1 MLKKFK
7 NWYRQLFQIQDA
19 KYQDVLDIKNHEV
32 QIQKV
37 AYFLAKAQFTDI
49 PEMLGIE
56 RAVYGGQTPWDS
68 SAFASE
74 LRRETD
80 RLYLVLRRHDRL
92 LAFIGCTFSET
103 KSDAHI
109 TNIAVVPDYQNRG
122 LGHFLIAVM
131 IKKARQLELNQVSL
145 EVRLSNVR
153 AQKLYQDLGFKKAG
167 IKKGYYFGDHEDA
180 VDMVITIGDLEN
192 AKA

>member
-7 NWYRQLFQIQDA
+7 NWYQQIFQVQEA

-32 QIQKV
+32 QIQDV

-56 RAVYGGQTPWDS
+56 RAVYGGKTPWDS
-68 SAFASE
+68 AAFASE
-74 LRRETD
+74 LKRETD

-92 LAFIGCTFSET
+92 LAFIGCTFNET

-109 TNIAVVPDYQNRG
+109 TNIAVVPDFQNRG
-122 LGHFLIAVM
+122 LGHFLIAIM
-131 IKKARQLELNQVSL
+131 IKKARHLGLDQVSL
-145 EVRLSNVR
+145 EVRRSNVR
-153 AQKLYQDLGFKKAG
+153 AQALYEDLGFEKAG

-180 VDMVITIGDLEN
+180 VDMVLKTGTSHHD
-192 AKA
+192 

>member
-1 MLKKFK
+1 MKKFK
-7 NWYRQLFQIQDA
+7 DWYRQIFQVQEA

-32 QIQKV
+32 YIQDV

-56 RAVYGGQTPWDS
+56 RAVYGGKTPWDS
-68 SAFASE
+68 AAFASE

-80 RLYLVLRRHDRL
+80 RLYLVLRRNDRL
-92 LAFIGCTFSET
+92 LAFIGCTFNDV

-109 TNIAVVPDYQNRG
+109 TNIAVVTDYQNRG

-131 IKKARQLELNQVSL
+131 IKKARHLGLQQVSL
-145 EVRLSNVR
+145 EVRRSNVR
-153 AQKLYQDLGFKKAG
+153 AQSLYQDLGFEKAG

-180 VDMVITIGDLEN
+180 VDMVLTTGISDHDTV
-192 AKA
+192 

>member
-1 MLKKFK
+1 MLRKFK
-7 NWYRQLFQIQDA
+7 DWYQQMFQVQDT

-32 QIQKV
+32 HIQDV

-56 RAVYGGQTPWDS
+56 RAVYGGKTPWDS
-68 SAFASE
+68 AAFASE
-74 LRRETD
+74 LRRQND

-92 LAFIGCTFSET
+92 LAFIGCTFNDAQ
-103 KSDAHI
+103 SDAHI
-109 TNIAVVPDYQNRG
+109 TNIAVVTDYQNRG
-122 LGHFLIAVM
+122 LGHFLIAIM
-131 IKKARQLELNQVSL
+131 IKKTRQLGLKQISL

-153 AQKLYQDLGFKKAG
+153 AQSLYQDLGFEKAG

-180 VDMVITIGDLEN
+180 VDMVLKTGADDE
-192 AKA
+192 ADV

>member
-7 NWYRQLFQIQDA
+7 TWYRQIFQVQEA

-32 QIQKV
+32 QIQDV
-37 AYFLAKAQFTDI
+37 DYFLAKAQFTDI

-56 RAVYGGQTPWDS
+56 RAVYGGKTPWDS
-68 SAFASE
+68 AAFASE

-80 RLYLVLRRHDRL
+80 RLYLVMRRHDRL
-92 LAFIGCTFSET
+92 LAFIGCTFNEV

-109 TNIAVVPDYQNRG
+109 TNIAVVTDYQSRG
-122 LGHFLIAVM
+122 LGHFLINIM
-131 IKKARQLELNQVSL
+131 IKKARHLGLNQVSL
-145 EVRLSNVR
+145 EVRRSNVR
-153 AQKLYQDLGFKKAG
+153 AQALYQDLGFAKAG

-180 VDMVITIGDLEN
+180 VDMVLTLSD
-192 AKA
+192 ADD

>member
-7 NWYRQLFQIQDA
+7 NWYRQIFQVQEA

-32 QIQKV
+32 QIQDV
-37 AYFLAKAQFTDI
+37 DYFLAKAQFTDI

-56 RAVYGGQTPWDS
+56 RAVYGGKTPWDS
-68 SAFASE
+68 AAFASE

-80 RLYLVLRRHDRL
+80 RLYLVMRRHDRL
-92 LAFIGCTFSET
+92 LAFIGCTFNEV

-109 TNIAVVPDYQNRG
+109 TNIAVVPDYQSRG
-122 LGHFLIAVM
+122 LGHFLIQIM
-131 IKKARQLELNQVSL
+131 IKKAQHLGLNQLSL
-145 EVRLSNVR
+145 EVRRSNVR
-153 AQKLYQDLGFKKAG
+153 AQALYQDLGFTKAG

-180 VDMVITIGDLEN
+180 VDMVLTLSD
-192 AKA
+192 ADD

>member
-7 NWYRQLFQIQDA
+7 SWYRQLFQIQDA

-32 QIQKV
+32 HIQNV

-68 SAFASE
+68 AAFASE

-192 AKA
+192 AKS

>member
-7 NWYRQLFQIQDA
+7 DWYRQIFQVQEA

-32 QIQKV
+32 YIQDV

-56 RAVYGGQTPWDS
+56 RAVYGGKTPWDS
-68 SAFASE
+68 AAFASE

-80 RLYLVLRRHDRL
+80 RLYLVLRRNDRL
-92 LAFIGCTFSET
+92 LAFIGCTFNDV

-109 TNIAVVPDYQNRG
+109 TNIAVVTDYQNRG

-131 IKKARQLELNQVSL
+131 IKKARHLGLQQVSL
-145 EVRLSNVR
+145 EVRRSNVR
-153 AQKLYQDLGFKKAG
+153 AQSLYQDLGFEKAG

-180 VDMVITIGDLEN
+180 VDMVLTTGISDHDTV
-192 AKA
+192 